1 MTKQEFERLYGNN
14 VGVHC
19 DTEEK
24 ANHFLAL
31 ADSFGY
37 KWCSGGSLLSSNDW
51 KYYGVNTIYV
61 CFLDNELHFGNI
73 NAALANGMV
82 VIKYQPQKQSE
93 KSQDDISE
101 IKEMLKELKL
111 LLGKIEID
119 IEEKEIPLTI
129 FGYDLKDVIRTTE
142 LLREN
147 FISPDDLRNEME
159 AYERGFNQG
168 VKIGENIYE

>member
-1 MTKQEFERLYGNN
+1 M
-14 VGVHC
+14 
-19 DTEEK
+19 
-24 ANHFLAL
+24 
-31 ADSFGY
+31 
-37 KWCSGGSLLSSNDW
+37 
-51 KYYGVNTIYV
+51 
-61 CFLDNELHFGNI
+61 CFLENELAFGNI
-73 NAALANGMV
+73 NVALANEMV
-82 VIKYQPQKQSE
+82 IVEYQLQKQSV
-93 KSQDDISE
+93 KPQDDISE
-101 IKEMLKELKL
+101 IKETLKELKL

-159 AYERGFNQG
+159 AYEMGFNQG

>member
-19 DTEEK
+19 DSELK
-24 ANHFLAL
+24 ANEFLAL

-37 KWCSGGSLLSSNDW
+37 KWCSGGSLLSSNEW
-51 KYYGVNTIYV
+51 KYYDVNTVYV
-61 CFLDNELHFGNI
+61 CCLENVLAFGAI
-73 NAALANGMV
+73 NVALASEMV
-82 VIKYQPQKQSE
+82 IVEYQLQKQSE
-93 KSQDDISE
+93 ESQDDIGE
-101 IKEMLKELKL
+101 IKETLKELKL

>member
-1 MTKQEFERLYGNN
+1 MTIEEFEELYLGKA
-14 VGVHC
+14 VHC

-24 ANHFLAL
+24 AKHFLRL

-37 KWCSGGSLLSSNDW
+37 KWNSGKRLIKRIEWERYEKETCYLIRDSGVWFGSRNHYRLGSYEFIEYTLP
-51 KYYGVNTIYV
+51 
-61 CFLDNELHFGNI
+61 
-73 NAALANGMV
+73 
-82 VIKYQPQKQSE
+82 PQKQSE

-101 IKEMLKELKL
+101 IKETLKELKL

-168 VKIGENIYE
+168 VKIVENIYE

>member
-1 MTKQEFERLYGNN
+1 MTKLEFERLYGNN

-19 DTEEK
+19 DSELK
-24 ANHFLAL
+24 ANEFLAL

-37 KWCSGGSLLSSNDW
+37 KWCSGGSLLSSNEW
-51 KYYGVNTIYV
+51 KYYDVNTVYV
-61 CFLDNELHFGNI
+61 CCLENELAFGAI
-73 NAALANGMV
+73 NVALASEMV
-82 VIKYQPQKQSE
+82 IVEYQLQKQSE
-93 KSQDDISE
+93 ESQDDISE
-101 IKEMLKELKL
+101 IKETLKELKL

>member
-1 MTKQEFERLYGNN
+1 MTKQEFESLYGNN

-19 DTEEK
+19 DSELK
-24 ANHFLAL
+24 ANEFLAL

-37 KWCSGGSLLSSNDW
+37 KWCSGGSLLSSNEW
-51 KYYGVNTIYV
+51 KYYGVNTVYV
-61 CFLDNELHFGNI
+61 CCLENELAFGAI
-73 NAALANGMV
+73 NVALASEMV
-82 VIKYQPQKQSE
+82 VVKYQPQKQSE

-101 IKEMLKELKL
+101 IKETLKELKL

>member
-61 CFLDNELHFGNI
+61 CFLDNELAFGNI
-73 NAALANGMV
+73 NVALANGMV

>member
-19 DTEEK
+19 DSELKVNE
-24 ANHFLAL
+24 FLAL
-31 ADSFGY
+31 ADRFGY
-37 KWCSGGSLLSSNDW
+37 KGCSGGSLLSSNDW

-61 CFLDNELHFGNI
+61 CCLDNQLAFGNI
-73 NAALANGMV
+73 NVALANGMV
-82 VIKYQPQKQSE
+82 VVEYQLQKQSE

-101 IKEMLKELKL
+101 IKETLKELKL

>member
-51 KYYGVNTIYV
+51 KYYGVNTVYV
-61 CFLDNELHFGNI
+61 RVLDNELASGNI
-73 NAALANGMV
+73 NVALANGMV
-82 VIKYQPQKQSE
+82 VIKYQPQKQRE

>member
-1 MTKQEFERLYGNN
+1 MTKQEFESLYGNN

-19 DTEEK
+19 DSELK
-24 ANHFLAL
+24 ANEFLTL

-37 KWCSGGSLLSSNDW
+37 KWCSGGSLLSSNEW
-51 KYYGVNTIYV
+51 KYYGVNTVYV
-61 CFLDNELHFGNI
+61 CCLENVLAFGNI
-73 NAALANGMV
+73 NVALANEMV
-82 VIKYQPQKQSE
+82 VVKYQLQKQSE
-93 KSQDDISE
+93 ESQDDIGE
-101 IKEMLKELKL
+101 IKQTLKELKL

>member
-1 MTKQEFERLYGNN
+1 
-14 VGVHC
+14 
-19 DTEEK
+19 
-24 ANHFLAL
+24 
-31 ADSFGY
+31 
-37 KWCSGGSLLSSNDW
+37 
-51 KYYGVNTIYV
+51 
-61 CFLDNELHFGNI
+61 
-73 NAALANGMV
+73 MV
-82 VIKYQPQKQSE
+82 IVEYQLQKQSE

-101 IKEMLKELKL
+101 IKETLKELKL